1 MLDGHTAKVLLPLP
15 FTIGVIKIVSLQILN
30 SRNSIVNYENDL
42 QPKDSLTQFY
52 CRVADIPP
60 HLMTAQQLQALMER
74 LDWSDS
80 LLNLVKKNTLF
91 KPDRV
96 GLKNLLGNEFISI
109 LVVASLPQQRSIIHR
124 HGQCLEV
131 AIVLQGTLTS
141 QFFKMSDEQ
150 ELKLDREVEIS
161 AGGILSTERYEYH
174 SIINKSSSKVVSL
187 HFHSPGLIE

>member
-1 MLDGHTAKVLLPLP
+1 
-15 FTIGVIKIVSLQILN
+15 
-30 SRNSIVNYENDL
+30 
-42 QPKDSLTQFY
+42 
-52 CRVADIPP
+52 
-60 HLMTAQQLQALMER
+60 MTVQQLKALVEN

-124 HGQCLEV
+124 HGQSLEV

>member
-1 MLDGHTAKVLLPLP
+1 M
-15 FTIGVIKIVSLQILN
+15 SLQIFT
-30 SRNSIVNYENDL
+30 SRNSIVNHENDSQSKDLLIQFLL
-42 QPKDSLTQFY
+42 Q
-52 CRVADIPP
+52 VADIPL
-60 HLMTAQQLQALMER
+60 HLMTAQQLKTLVEK
-74 LDWSDS
+74 LDRSDS

-124 HGQCLEV
+124 HGQSLEV
-131 AIVLQGTLTS
+131 ALVLQGTLTS
-141 QFFKMSDEQ
+141 QFFKMTEDQ
-150 ELKLDREVEIS
+150 ELKLDREVEVS
-161 AGGILSTERYEYH
+161 AGDIVCTERYEYH